1 MLDIIKASAGSG
13 KTYQLTYDYIKLLL
27 GEKDK
32 ERDEYRLTRRGA
44 ASHRSILAVTFTNK
58 ATDEMKARIL
68 HELAVLAEM
77 VEGWSK
83 KSPYAADLCREL
95 HCTPEALREASAAAL
110 RRLLFDFDFF
120 QVSTIDSF
128 FQMVLRTF
136 AREANLT
143 GNYEVALE
151 NQEAI
156 EWAVGQY
163 LDSLRTDPDSRR
175 TRDNVEWITDF
186 LLDRMR
192 QGKAVNLFNRASS
205 LYVDLTGFVRHIS
218 NETYM
223 LHKKAMTRYFD
234 DADNIRNMRRALRAA
249 TEGALKRMAAAAAEA
264 LNIIAARSGSRAF
277 QITANAE
284 KMFAKVRDSIRLT
297 GESRPY
303 IGKKDL
309 DSLLK
314 SLTLA
319 GGAADAQKLFK
330 KGNADSQ
337 AVELLGALCREIS
350 GLVNGMPMYNAM
362 SATSFYLGIIAE
374 VERYIERYRKDTNTL
389 LLSDTNTLLNTIM
402 EGSDTPFVYER
413 IGIWLRHFLID
424 EFQDT
429 SKMQWENLR
438 PLLSQGTGE
447 GDDSLIIGDEKQCIY
462 RFRNSDPTLLQKSV
476 QKEFAAFID
485 SEAIDAAQ
493 NTNWRSSADV
503 VRFNNALFDPAS
515 SEITGAFPDI
525 YRNARQ
531 EIAPKNL
538 NRQGYVSVTAVR
550 GDIRDNRDFLFQH
563 CLTNMA
569 RNIERELRAGYR
581 PCDIAVLARYKRTA
595 SAAIDYLANLFAGS
609 DDPLLNGVRIVSDDA
624 LSVGKS
630 PSVRFIVSVL
640 RFYAMP
646 PEPSKSD
653 EGAPADEKPE
663 DETKP
668 AHRRPTRR
676 EIAMMVNRFEYNVNS
691 SMAPDDALRDA
702 VESFGTVPDFTE
714 SFDPTASYSLQSL
727 VEQIVATMS
736 GQRCREENMFISAF
750 QDIVADYCE
759 TNDPDIHSFLQWWD
773 ASGSRSLVAAPA
785 DEKAIRVMTI
795 HKSKGLEFRCVHVP
809 DASWDF
815 VRFLDLEWFETEG
828 IKGVLPST
836 LPELYPFL
844 PSNWMINTPLRDQ
857 YEKRVREQQLD
868 ELNVLYVTLTRA
880 IDELIV
886 SYPAPLKPK
895 SSVTTTGDF
904 LDGARSMLD
913 AAGVG
918 YYEPAV
924 ELDDFRADNADND
937 DEEPDFEIDAITVG
951 RPLEQAA
958 DDEKNEHKTLD
969 PDGYMTMPI
978 YYSTTRADLWSQLRV
993 EKPGETP
1000 DDAERAQ
1007 AEAAATTEVL
1017 IATEPDP
1024 ATEVAAVMRRML
1036 ATVFN
1041 PGQLHK
1047 SAMRLVRIGASDA
1060 DVASR
1065 AEERLRHQ
1073 IAADERIRSWFEG
1086 YDHVRP
1092 YASYTV
1098 EYHDRRRALPGVRIV
1113 WQPDGSVDAVLCS
1126 DGQRSGAGESFG
1138 FPLKAVR
1145 RFLEQEGNRRVRCYV
1160 WNLVDGSVTRI
1171 E

>member
-32 ERDEYRLTRRGA
+32 ERGEYRLARRGA
-44 ASHRSILAVTFTNK
+44 PSHRSILAVTFTNK

-83 KSPYAADLCREL
+83 PSPYAADLCREL

-110 RRLLFDFDFF
+110 RHLLFDFDFF

-151 NQEAI
+151 NQEAV

-186 LLDRMR
+186 LLERMR

-205 LYVDLTGFVRHIS
+205 LYVDLTGFVKHIS

-223 LHKKAMTRYFD
+223 LHKKAMSRYF
-234 DADNIRNMRRALRAA
+234 AQPDNIKNMRRALRAA
-249 TEGALKRMAAAAAEA
+249 TEGAVRRMVEAATDA
-264 LNIIAARSGSRAF
+264 LNIIGGRSVSKSF

-284 KMFAKVRDSIRLT
+284 KMFEKALG
-297 GESRPY
+297 GEDALASLQKSTTLSAGAERPE
-303 IGKKDL
+303 
-309 DSLLK
+309 
-314 SLTLA
+314 
-319 GGAADAQKLFK
+319 KLFK
-330 KGNADSQ
+330 KGNTDSQ
-337 AVELLGALCREIS
+337 AVELLSEKCREIAEI
-350 GLVNGMPMYNAM
+350 VDIMPMYRAM
-362 SATSFYLGIIAE
+362 GATSFYLGIIAE
-374 VERYIERYRKDTNTL
+374 VERYIERYRKETNTL

-462 RFRNSDPTLLQKSV
+462 RFRNSDPSLLQKSV

-485 SEAIDAAQ
+485 PEAIDGAK

-503 VRFNNALFDPAS
+503 VMFNNALFDPAS
-515 SEITGAFPDI
+515 SEITGAYPDI

-531 EIAPKNL
+531 EIAPKNRD
-538 NRQGYVSVTAVR
+538 RQGYVSVMAVR
-550 GDIRDNRDFLFQH
+550 GNVRRERDFLFDI
-563 CLTNMA
+563 CLANMA
-569 RNIERELRAGYR
+569 KNIVRQLRAGYR

-595 SAAIDYLANLFAGS
+595 SAAIDYLANLFAAS
-609 DDPLLNGVRIVSDDA
+609 DDPLLSGVRIVSDDA

-646 PEPSKSD
+646 PEPSKAASD
-653 EGAPADEKPE
+653 AEAEAAADEEKPV
-663 DETKP
+663 
-668 AHRRPTRR
+668 RRYLTRR

-691 SMAPDDALRDA
+691 SMAPGDALRDA
-702 VESFGTVPDFTE
+702 VESFGSVPDFTE
-714 SFDPTASYSLQSL
+714 AFDPTASYSLQSL

-736 GQRCREENMFISAF
+736 GERCREENMFISAF
-750 QDIVADYCE
+750 QDLVADYCE

-773 ASGSRSLVAAPA
+773 VGGLRSLVAAPA

-815 VRFLDLEWFETEG
+815 VRFMDLEWFETED

-836 LPELYPFL
+836 LPELYPFV
-844 PSNWMINTPLRDQ
+844 PSKWMVTTPLREQ

-886 SYPAPLKPK
+886 SYPAPIKPK
-895 SSVTTTGDF
+895 SGITTTGDF
-904 LDGARSMLD
+904 LDGVRSMLD
-913 AAGVG
+913 VAGVG
-918 YYEPAV
+918 YCEPV
-924 ELDDFRADNADND
+924 LEIDDFVKDDGDNEDGTD
-937 DEEPDFEIDAITVG
+937 CEIDTVTVG
-951 RPLEQAA
+951 RPLEKAI
-958 DDEKNEHKTLD
+958 DDEKNERKTLD
-969 PDGYMTMPI
+969 PAGYMTMPV
-978 YYSTTRADLWSQLRV
+978 YYSTPRTDLWSQLRV
-993 EKPGETP
+993 EKPGETV
-1000 DDAERAQ
+1000 DDAEQAQ
-1007 AEAAATTEVL
+1007 AETPDVAPDAMVAA
-1017 IATEPDP
+1017 EPDP
-1024 ATEVAAVMRRML
+1024 IGEMAGVMRRML
-1036 ATVFN
+1036 GTVLT

-1047 SAMRLVRIGASDA
+1047 SAMRLVRLGATDA
-1060 DVASR
+1060 DTAAL
-1065 AEERLRHQ
+1065 AEERLRRQ
-1073 IAADERIRSWFEG
+1073 IAADQRIKSWFEG

-1098 EYHDRRRALPGVRIV
+1098 EHHDRRRRLPGVRVV
-1113 WQPDGSVDAVLCS
+1113 WQPDGTVDAVLCS
-1126 DGQRSGAGESFG
+1126 DGRHGGAGDSFG

-1145 RFLEQEGNRRVRCYV
+1145 RFLEQEGNRRVRCFV
-1160 WNLVDGSVTRI
+1160 WELADGSLT
-1171 E
+1171 ELE